1 MSYNWY
7 KSGNTI
13 YGTNAGDNTGFNVGL
28 SRDGST
34 LAIGSP
40 YFDGVG
46 INNGVV
52 RVYQKAGS
60 DWIQIGSDINS
71 ESNVDYNGYSVK
83 LNADGTVLA
92 IGSILNDGSS
102 VDTGSVRVYAW
113 NGVSWMRRG
122 ADSQLDGAVANDR
135 FGHSI
140 YLSDDGNILAVG
152 IPGSGTSD
160 AGMVKVFFW
169 NGTIWTQRGGNIIL
183 SGSTQFGNDVSLS
196 ANGDILAASSL
207 TGNSGVF
214 IWNGTTW
221 TQRGTVSN
229 STNIRSKIS
238 DDGNILITT
247 STSTVFS
254 YIWNGTS
261 WISRGSTLVPFTGSS
276 TNNTYDINIDGTANI
291 LAATKSGA
299 GTRIFFWDGTSWIP
313 RGSDIVYSG
322 SSVSISSNGNSL
334 AIGNSLA
341 DLNADID
348 VGSVEVYNWEL
359 NPTPTPTMTS
369 TLTPTPTVSCVSGK
383 SWNSFSMPSDRS
395 WSSIAYGNNKF
406 VAVASNSNIGAISDD
421 GFNWSTITLPT
432 TSSWKDVVYG
442 NSMFMAVSDSIVIVS
457 NDGINW
463 TTVSSPIDVPVSG
476 YQITNKTI
484 SNAVYGSSLFVV
496 SIFGYDNSG
505 WRATMVFSSTDGQTW
520 TMRIVREWSPSYG
533 SVIHF
538 KAYFNNGIFYT
549 LLSLSETRNT
559 WCFRSSNVIDWV
571 ESTFGFQTL
580 SSSYGNGLFLLVGQS
595 ISSSSSTIYYTSTNL
610 INFTSRTMN
619 ALVNLQQD
627 HIIYA
632 NNLFISLSS
641 GSNIASIS
649 ADGLSWSSVSLS
661 SSSFWSDI
669 AYGNGITSA
678 IAPGSIGSSSWC
690 LYGLPTP
697 TITPT
702 QTNTPTNTLTRTA
715 SPTTTS
721 TPTITRTA
729 TRTPTT
735 TPTNTRTPTVTLTS
749 TVTSTETPTVTPT
762 STETPTVTPT
772 STENPTVTPTST
784 ETPTVTPTSTETPT
798 VTPTNTETPTVT
810 PTNTETPT
818 VTPTN
823 TVTSTETPTVTP
835 TNTVTSTETP
845 TVTPTSTETP
855 TVTPTSTETPTV
867 TPTITSTVT
876 ATVTSTVSATITR
889 TATSTTTTTP
899 TNTRTPTT
907 TPTNT
912 ITPTNTVS
920 PTTTVTPTNTTT
932 STQTLTPTNTSTP
945 TNTITQTGTAT
956 PTNTT
961 TPTNTSTP
969 TNTKTP
975 TPTPTRPKP
984 LRILKKIQFFKHLGL
999 SNIVI
1004 DSLPTHILNQINTIY
1019 GVDGQGSYLSWSRNN
1034 SLNTLN
1040 ILEQYKTY
1048 LIISKHN
1055 NPNYTLYDTT
1065 DIIDYSTFDVLDQ
1078 NISIQ
1083 TYRGKTPLIISSSS
1097 IRSNLLKIIGVDT
1110 SGLSYIVWDSLL
1122 TENSLS
1128 VLQPNTGYLFFSKVA
1143 PTTLWTDTL
1152 QLSNNWTY
1160 RKDNLL
1166 VLQFIPT
1173 NINSNII
1180 LSIPTIDTKQLP
1192 SSGQPYPIP
1201 LSATVIFGG
1210 STIGSLNFV
1219 PAYLNTN
1226 ITLTVNNSTYLSI
1239 VKNGQIIF
1247 S

>member
-7 KSGNTI
+7 KSGSTI
-13 YGTNAGDNTGFNVGL
+13 YGTNAGDNTGFNVSL

-160 AGMVKVFFW
+160 AGIVKVFFW
-169 NGTIWTQRGGNIIL
+169 NGTIWTQRGSNLTL

-238 DDGNILITT
+238 DDGNILVTT

-291 LAATKSGA
+291 LATTKLGT

-359 NPTPTPTMTS
+359 NPTPTPTVTS

-442 NSMFMAVSDSIVIVS
+442 NGMFMAVSDSIVIVS

-463 TTVSSPIDVPVSG
+463 TTVSSPISVPVADFLSTPRT
-476 YQITNKTI
+476 ITNV
-484 SNAVYGSSLFVV
+484 VYGSGLFLIGILGRNTGNVP
-496 SIFGYDNSG
+496 
-505 WRATMVFSSTDGQTW
+505 AAMVFSSTDGQTW
-520 TMRIVREWSPSYG
+520 TTALTRSDSFLVN
-533 SVIHF
+533 F
-538 KAYFNNGIFYT
+538 KVYFNNGIFYT
-549 LLSLSETRNT
+549 LINSQVQI
-559 WCFRSSNVIDWV
+559 WVMRSSNSLDWSESVVNAGID
-571 ESTFGFQTL
+571 FQAL

-595 ISSSSSTIYYTSTNL
+595 SQPNTRYYTSTNL
-610 INFTSRTMN
+610 INFTSRIMN
-619 ALVNLQQD
+619 SLVNLQQD

-649 ADGLSWSSVSLS
+649 TDGLTWNSVSLS

-729 TRTPTT
+729 TSTTTNTPTNTRTPTT
-735 TPTNTRTPTVTLTS
+735 TPTNTRTPTTTP
-749 TVTSTETPTVTPT
+749 TNTETPTVTPT
-762 STETPTVTPT
+762 NTV
-772 STENPTVTPTST
+772 
-784 ETPTVTPTSTETPT
+784 TSTETPT

-810 PTNTETPT
+810 PTNTETPTVTPTNTETPTVTPTSTETPTVTPTSTETPT

-845 TVTPTSTETP
+845 TVTPTN
-855 TVTPTSTETPTV
+855 TETPTV

-889 TATSTTTTTP
+889 TATSTA
-899 TNTRTPTT
+899 TT

-920 PTTTVTPTNTTT
+920 PTTTVTPTNTITP
-932 STQTLTPTNTSTP
+932 TQTLTPTNTSTP
-945 TNTITQTGTAT
+945 TNTITQTSTVT

-1122 TENSLS
+1122 IENSLS

-1210 STIGSLNFV
+1210 STIGSLNFI

-1226 ITLTVNNSTYLSI
+1226 ITLTTNNSTYLSI